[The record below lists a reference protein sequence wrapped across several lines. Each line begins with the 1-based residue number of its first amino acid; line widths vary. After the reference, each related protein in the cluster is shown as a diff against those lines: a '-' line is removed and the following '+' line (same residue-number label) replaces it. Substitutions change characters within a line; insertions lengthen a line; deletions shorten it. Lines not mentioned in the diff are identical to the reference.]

1 MISRLLLP
9 IVFAAISACQTQN
22 AAKSGLES
30 SPSADQPGAFVGC
43 VPEVGEGCAYSCPR
57 MGEGV
62 GIKGGENCA
71 KDELAC
77 YCPSLKNVKTEVPE
91 GFKFV
96 TCEREPIECKRLCDG
111 RGVFYVLDRETC
123 IDPGLSYACY
133 CEK

>member
-1 MISRLLLP
+1 MITRLILP
-9 IVFAAISACQTQN
+9 LALIVLNACQTQN

-30 SPSADQPGAFVGC
+30 ATDDGKPGAFVGC
-43 VPEVGEGCAYSCPR
+43 VPSVGEGCGYSCPR

-62 GIKGGENCA
+62 GIKGAENCA
-71 KDELAC
+71 ADELAC
-77 YCPSLKNVKTEVPE
+77 YCPSLEHVKTEVPE

-96 TCEREPIECKRLCDG
+96 NCERQPIECKRLCNG